1 MYGNLQF
8 KLKVP
13 NKLTLVD
20 KVIALQNTQPKTS
33 ERYRWS
39 WKSQLVYKSR
49 RSDCCK
55 ESLHS
60 VVDKKLH
67 YSNPIKEFIINYQ
80 KISTSWY
87 FICFQRNTFR
97 IQIPTV
103 VIIEL
108 KRIKNYTYKRLV
120 TLRNCTF
127 FSYYLV

>member
-87 FICFQRNTFR
+87 FICFQWNTFR
-97 IQIPTV
+97 IQIPHCCNYW
-103 VIIEL
+103 
-108 KRIKNYTYKRLV
+108 IKNYTYKRLV
-120 TLRNCTF
+120 TLCNCTF